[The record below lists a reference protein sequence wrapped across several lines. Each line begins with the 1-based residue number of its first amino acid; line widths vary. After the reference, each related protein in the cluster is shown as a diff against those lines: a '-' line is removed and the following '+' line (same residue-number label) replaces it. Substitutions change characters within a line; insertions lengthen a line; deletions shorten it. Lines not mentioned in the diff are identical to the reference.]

1 MQHRVLE
8 AQISLGWDDVHLSK
22 LAVLEVL
29 LHLDTELVGDALEL
43 YTQRKTS
50 VRDESMP
57 RVELKPCMLGNH
69 PTHKAEAQHSEA
81 TKSYVDIMR
90 LRRVPCPPLPP

>member
-1 MQHRVLE
+1 VR
-8 AQISLGWDDVHLSK
+8 LSK

-50 VRDESMP
+50 VGNESMP
-57 RVELKPCMLGNH
+57 RVELKPCMLGKYIMH
-69 PTHKAEAQHSEA
+69 QARAQHSEA
-81 TKSYVDIMR
+81 TKSYVDNMR
-90 LRRVPCPPLPP
+90 LRGVPCPPFPP